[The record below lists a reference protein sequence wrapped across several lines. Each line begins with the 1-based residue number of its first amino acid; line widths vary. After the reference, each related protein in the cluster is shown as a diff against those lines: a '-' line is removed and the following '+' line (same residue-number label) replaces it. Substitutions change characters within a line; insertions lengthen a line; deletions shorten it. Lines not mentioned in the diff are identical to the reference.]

1 MKVGGHMI
9 HVKRNSVKVY
19 YPETRKLAVLFWLS
33 MYLDENFDITKRV
46 LWAKSER
53 SFEMKVDCPLF
64 GPLGDQIRLCEDKV
78 RYENSL

>member
-19 YPETRKLAVLFWLS
+19 YPETRNLAVLFWLS

-46 LWAKSER
+46 L
-53 SFEMKVDCPLF
+53 
-64 GPLGDQIRLCEDKV
+64 
-78 RYENSL
+78 